1 MYATETIIPK
11 YPFEPDEAI
20 GNAMFRIN
28 RNDCVVNYRRS
39 DFLVPHRKDYYFM
52 AFVRA
57 GNARH
62 WIDMTPYVIKPDTF
76 YFTVPQQINLKE
88 EAAPMSG
95 MTLSFTEEF
104 LGSDES
110 GSLKKLPIIQNL
122 LNGHELQL
130 SSADVL
136 FIEDILEKIHAEY
149 NVKHMMQH
157 NMLLA
162 YMKVLLIY
170 LSRLY
175 MQQFTTAEPGPDRLL
190 LQNYLGKID
199 ERYTQ
204 LHEVT
209 DYATLLNISAGHLS
223 ELVKEQSGKSA
234 ITHIHDRLILEA
246 KRLLFHTD
254 YSVKEI
260 AFTLGFEDSSYF
272 SRFFKRITQRT
283 PALYRTSIR
292 EMYH

>member
-1 MYATETIIPK
+1 MQATETIIPK
-11 YPFEPDEAI
+11 YPFEPDEAT

-104 LGSDES
+104 LASDES

-149 NVKHMMQH
+149 DVKHMMQH

-199 ERYTQ
+199 QRYTE

-209 DYATLLNISAGHLS
+209 DYAALLNISAGHLS

-246 KRLLFHTD
+246 KRLLFYTD
-254 YSVKEI
+254 HSVKEI

-283 PALYRTSIR
+283 PAYYRTSIR